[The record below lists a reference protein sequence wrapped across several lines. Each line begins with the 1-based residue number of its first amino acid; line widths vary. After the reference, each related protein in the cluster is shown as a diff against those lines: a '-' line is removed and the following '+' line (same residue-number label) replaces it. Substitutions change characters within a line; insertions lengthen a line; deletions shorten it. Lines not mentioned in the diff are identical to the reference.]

1 MKRGILLAIL
11 FILALAAAGWAKEGT
26 VTLPLEDYNA
36 LLKRVPIIKPTPA
49 PPPVDYCLSQAAY
62 SLTCRRD
69 YTVLNLDLRLH
80 LYKKQWMSIPLLNG
94 SFTVKSAKL
103 DGEEVSL
110 VNADGFLRLIIRQ
123 EGVHDL
129 SITCYLDS
137 IFKDRQLTL
146 PLLPATMSTLN
157 LELIPPVFE
166 VSLSSG
172 LITALKQLPERTAL
186 EAVLKPEESLTITVK
201 EQPVAGGTKP
211 AGGKKQKPR
220 IFAEYFHLA
229 TLGEALMSVETKLDL
244 SILNAPV
251 TETRIAI
258 PQDLDI
264 LDVRGDSLNEWAVL
278 DEKGGKYLRC
288 RFKGPVQAQQ
298 TLTIS
303 SEKKLKDVSATS
315 SFPYFHLVG
324 ADREKGC
331 IGICARTNVEI
342 KALKTEKVVPIDVQ
356 ELPPQLQS
364 GGEHPLLLAFKYL
377 DSDYQLTLEV
387 KRYEDVAVLTA
398 VADSASA
405 MTLVTPDGKSVT
417 RFQLVVKNN
426 LKQFLSVILPSGAQ
440 LWSTFVASA
449 SVKPGKDKDGRI
461 IIPLQK
467 SGYAEGQISAFPVE
481 IVYFKPSGGCNF
493 LGMPKFSL
501 PQVDLPVT
509 QVSWS
514 FYLPEN
520 NHYFH
525 FSGMDQVRSNPPLA
539 GHIPLVG
546 NFMRARSQGQMSAKE
561 ESNVALQAPN
571 VGSSAPMEDKEFRQD
586 MGETL
591 AKGVLPVMVTIPEKG
606 KVFCFQKLIVDKAS
620 SVRIYYMAG
629 WFYRFLTFC
638 FFLGGCFLMD
648 AWLKKKLSLP
658 DKRRRIIH
666 AVGGALLLI
675 FIYFY
680 FIKFLWAACLGVIC
694 TWLYSKL
701 RRMIE
706 GRMNVTP
713 VDSQ

>member
-1 MKRGILLAIL
+1 MKRGILLTVL
-11 FILALAAAGWAKEGT
+11 FILALAAAGWPKEGT
-26 VTLPLEDYNA
+26 VTLPLEEYNA
-36 LLKRVPIIKPTPA
+36 LLKRVPVIKPTPA
-49 PPPVDYCLSQAAY
+49 PPPVDYCISQAAY
-62 SLTCRRD
+62 SLTCRKD
-69 YTVLNLDLRLH
+69 YTLLNLDIRLQ
-80 LYKKQWMSIPLLNG
+80 LYKKQWMSIPILNG
-94 SFTVKSAKL
+94 SFTVKSARL

-110 VNADGFLRLIIRQ
+110 VNTDGFLRLITRQ
-123 EGVHDL
+123 DGVHDL

-137 IFKDRQLTL
+137 IFKDRQLSL
-146 PLLPATMSTLN
+146 PLLSATISTLN

-172 LITALKQLPERTAL
+172 LITSLKQLPERTAL
-186 EAVLKPEESLTITVK
+186 EAVLKPEQSLTITIK
-201 EQPVAGGTKP
+201 EQPVAGTKP
-211 AGGKKQKPR
+211 TGGKKQNPR

-229 TLGEALMSVETKLDL
+229 TLGEALMSVETRLEL

-251 TETRIAI
+251 TEARIAI

-264 LDVRGDSLNEWAVL
+264 LDVRRDSLNEWTVL

-377 DSDYQLTLEV
+377 DSDYRLTLEV
-387 KRYEDVAVLTA
+387 KRYEDVPVLTA

-417 RFQLVVKNN
+417 RFQLVIKNN
-426 LKQFLSVILPSGAQ
+426 LKQFLSVKLPSGAQ

-493 LGMPKFSL
+493 LGIPKFSL

-509 QVSWS
+509 QTSWS

-525 FSGMDQVRSNPPLA
+525 FSGMEQVKSNPPLA
-539 GHIPLVG
+539 GIISNMNP
-546 NFMRARSQGQMSAKE
+546 FPSRARSQGQMLEKSVNA
-561 ESNVALQAPN
+561 AAPAPN
-571 VGSSAPMEDKEFRQD
+571 VGASVPMEDKEFRQD

-606 KVFCFQKLIVDKAS
+606 KVFCFQKLMVDKAP
-620 SVRIYYMAG
+620 SVRIFYLAG
-629 WFYRFLTFC
+629 WFYRFLAFC

-658 DKRRRIIH
+658 DKRRRISYI
-666 AVGGALLLI
+666 VGGALLVILA
-675 FIYFY
+675 YFY
-680 FIKFLWAACLGVIC
+680 FIKFLWAACIGALC
-694 TWLYSKL
+694 TWLYSKI
-701 RRMIE
+701 RRMIALKT
-706 GRMNVTP
+706 NVTP
-713 VDSQ
+713 SEPQ